1 MYVRSRDISAGALAM
16 LACIASSH
24 GAACACK
31 VRTYV
36 RPSIGCSEAKARAQA
51 IFGRLASL
59 GKHSLTALQQ
69 ALRYN
74 NSKHLRRAPPL
85 Q

>member
-1 MYVRSRDISAGALAM
+1 MRLAPRFAFAINAFDTQNALY
-16 LACIASSH
+16 LVSEGYC
-24 GAACACK
+24 
-31 VRTYV
+31 TYV
-36 RPSIGCSEAKARAQA
+36 WPSIGCSEAKARAQA

-59 GKHSLTALQQ
+59 GKHSLTALQL

>member
-1 MYVRSRDISAGALAM
+1 M

-24 GAACACK
+24 GAARACK
-31 VRTYV
+31 VHVCTHV
-36 RPSIGCSEAKARAQA
+36 RPSIGCSEVKARAQA

-59 GKHSLTALQQ
+59 GKHSLTALQLV
-69 ALRYN
+69 LRYN
-74 NSKHLRRAPPL
+74 NSKHLRRTPPL